1 MNPRELLKTVYL
13 GDRACKGVY
22 IDGWKSK
29 VSIHID
35 VISRIRSRSGTW
47 DYYTAEDIA
56 DGCLVFTE
64 VTNIRLDPS
73 GPVPNDLINE
83 IKVDDRADVRS
94 GKKGLLFLI
103 LVGSVDETGVST
115 EVTIEVQATG
125 LHLED
130 PARPGLEI
138 RS

>member
-13 GDRACKGVY
+13 GDRACRGVF
-22 IDGWKSK
+22 IEGWKGR
-29 VSIHID
+29 VSIHVD

-47 DYYTAEDIA
+47 DYYAAEDIS

-64 VTNIRLDPS
+64 VTSIRMDPS
-73 GPVPNDLINE
+73 GPVPNDSINE
-83 IKVDDRADVRS
+83 IEVHDTMDVPS
-94 GKKGLLFLI
+94 GKNVLLFLI
-103 LVGSVDETGVST
+103 LVGSVDDTGTST
-115 EVTIEVQATG
+115 EVTIEIRATG